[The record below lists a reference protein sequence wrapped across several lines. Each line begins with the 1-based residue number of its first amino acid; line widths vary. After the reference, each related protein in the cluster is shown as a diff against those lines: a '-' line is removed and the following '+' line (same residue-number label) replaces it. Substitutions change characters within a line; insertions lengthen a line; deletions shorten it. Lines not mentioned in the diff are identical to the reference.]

1 MARKGNGYGG
11 SYMQVL
17 LLSSDAKNNP
27 WLNTK
32 QMYDSAC
39 GTLKTYDM
47 NGYSRKVMDARIREA
62 AGCCGGGSHKWDE
75 PLFEVDDTC
84 RPQKF
89 RLNETGILRAT
100 ELQSSITDSIADQ
113 EESRLVRQVKT
124 SNDKSYTKEVAV
136 LKTLQWFMENRRQQ
150 YDAALQIVGLAT
162 SRNHLQQL
170 INRFICLWGPLKWGK
185 REVLDCLAL
194 MLKGD
199 IKLYYVLSLNRK
211 DMKEQ
216 KAELASYGWNI
227 VEYKSIKIDE
237 SDHSPYII
245 AFDECDYGDG
255 NDQCFDKWYT
265 TISDRENIVLMGIS
279 ATPFTFIYSMDERF
293 QEAPPVIGK
302 VAESFVGL
310 GRFQVIVKNDG
321 AILPDGTF
329 TASFKQVVTDWAK
342 TDNTKK
348 MKFIVRQTRLT
359 NDSSVKNNIEQQLG
373 NIWFSERGN
382 KKVSIKIVD
391 MNMDDEKFWKR
402 NNDDSW
408 ENDGNQ
414 LIIVKQTFTRG
425 TETDIHPFL
434 YGYYDCR
441 NESTPANTILQALGR
456 FSNYKGV
463 DDIKIYIGQDHKI
476 WLDAYIDMEGGIAE
490 GKKFSHYTEKYQYI
504 PWTGKL
510 KPNKKQ
516 QAVRNREWQY
526 DWSPFESKDQAE
538 SYLNSKA
545 SDPDFIDWRISKW
558 DVSEKDS
565 LRLGVCTVSK
575 NEGEDSDILAR
586 MMAGGLGHAG
596 DGRLIHHVDGK
607 SGKIEFQKSWDK
619 MLSDPKFSKWEGKYV
634 VAFPRKSSSSDRS
647 VIIPLVNKSVFR
659 KVMKTTIDLDSL

>member
-1 MARKGNGYGG
+1 MARKSNGCGG

-17 LLSSDAKNNP
+17 LLALDVKNNP

-32 QMYDSAC
+32 EMYDLAC
-39 GTLKTYDM
+39 SILKTYDM

-62 AGCCGGGSHKWDE
+62 AGCCGGGSHKWDK
-75 PLFEVDDTC
+75 PLFEVNNTV
-84 RPQKF
+84 RPQQF
-89 RLNETGILRAT
+89 RLNEDGVTLAT
-100 ELQSSITDSIADQ
+100 ELQNSIADQ

-227 VEYKSIKIDE
+227 VEYKNIKIDK

-255 NDQCFDKWYT
+255 NDQCFDRWYT

-293 QEAPPVIGK
+293 QEAPIVIGK

-329 TASFKQVVTDWAK
+329 TDSFKQVITEWAK
-342 TDNTKK
+342 TDNVKK

-359 NDSSVKNNIEQQLG
+359 NDSSIKNNIEQQLG

-382 KKVSIKIVD
+382 RKVSIKFVD
-391 MNMDDEKFWKR
+391 MNMDEEKFWKR

-476 WLDAYIDMEGGIAE
+476 WLDAYIDMERGIAE
-490 GKKFSHYTEKYQYI
+490 GKKFSHYTEKYQDI

-516 QAVRNREWQY
+516 QAARNREWQY
-526 DWSPFESKDQAE
+526 DWTPLDSKNEAE
-538 SYLNSKA
+538 NYLNSKKNE
-545 SDPDFIDWRISKW
+545 PDFIDWRIEKW
-558 DVSEKDS
+558 DVSEKES
-565 LRLGVCTVSK
+565 LRLGVCTVSE
-575 NEGEDSDILAR
+575 NNGDDSDIIAR
-586 MMAGGLGHAG
+586 MMSGGLGHAG
-596 DGRLIHHVDGK
+596 DGRLIHHVNEP
-607 SGKIEFQKSWDK
+607 SVRYRNSWNE
-619 MLSDPKFSKWEGKYV
+619 MISNTKFSKWAGKYV
-634 VAFPRKSSSSDRS
+634 VAFPRRSSNVDKSK
-647 VIIPLVNKSVFR
+647 IIPLVNKSMFR
-659 KVMKTTIDLDSL
+659 KHMSIIDLDVL